1 MALHAQLLDGRPTFP
16 DGKEGVAQ
24 TIEAL
29 GYVQIDTISVV
40 QRAHHH
46 TLWIR
51 RPDYDPEM
59 LHELQAHDRRVF
71 EYWGHAASY
80 LPMSDYRFYL
90 PRMRSFNAPV
100 TSWEKYFIE
109 KHEHLTESVLERIRQ
124 EGPLSSKDF
133 KPPPGTKRGEWW
145 DWKPAKGALEVLFWR
160 GELMVTERRNFQR
173 VYDLTERVLPQDVD
187 ARYPDDDELGCF
199 LVRRALFAYGVAREK
214 EIREHIRGAGREVIS
229 QSLADMVN
237 ASEIIPVDIEGLDS
251 ADYYALP
258 EMIEQSV
265 GLERLGQVVRL
276 LSPFDNLVIQRE
288 RVKNLFDFDYTL
300 ECYLP
305 KAKRNYGYFSLPI
318 LWGEQFVGRLDPKAE
333 RKKKILIVRNLV
345 LESQFQA
352 NDEFLAEFARALTG
366 FMHFNQCE
374 SVEIENVVPIELLE
388 SIRDLVKK
396 TSLGS

>member
-1 MALHAQLLDGRPTFP
+1 
-16 DGKEGVAQ
+16 
-24 TIEAL
+24 
-29 GYVQIDTISVV
+29 
-40 QRAHHH
+40 
-46 TLWIR
+46 
-51 RPDYDPEM
+51 
-59 LHELQAHDRRVF
+59 
-71 EYWGHAASY
+71 
-80 LPMSDYRFYL
+80 
-90 PRMRSFNAPV
+90 
-100 TSWEKYFIE
+100 
-109 KHEHLTESVLERIRQ
+109 
-124 EGPLSSKDF
+124 
-133 KPPPGTKRGEWW
+133 
-145 DWKPAKGALEVLFWR
+145 
-160 GELMVTERRNFQR
+160 
-173 VYDLTERVLPQDVD
+173 VYDLTERVLPDEVD
-187 ARYPDDDELGCF
+187 KRYPDDDELGCF

-333 RKKKILIVRNLV
+333 HKKKLLVVRNLV
-345 LESQFQA
+345 FEPHFQMS
-352 NDEFLAEFARALTG
+352 DEFIDEFGNALMEFAQ
-366 FMHFNQCE
+366 FNQCE
-374 SVEIENVVPIELLE
+374 KLEFENISPEE
-388 SIRDLVKK
+388 MSK
-396 TSLGS
+396 SLQNLFV